1 MEPIDCPETSLINY
15 HYGLRDNPEPRS
27 SQESEKSLKKRRK
40 RLQKVQGGNKD
51 SVERK
56 KSLLRQERAVAI
68 LRLCSNTVC
77 SVLPTAST
85 GHITFISVAQIY

>member
-40 RLQKVQGGNKD
+40 RLQKVQGENKD

-56 KSLLRQERAVAI
+56 KVCYVRNAQLRSCGCVLTPYA
-68 LRLCSNTVC
+68 LCC
-77 SVLPTAST
+77 RQRPLD
-85 GHITFISVAQIY
+85 I